1 MELAETWGAERVTL
15 LVLWDGQDDGRTGGT
30 AHMVRLAKAM
40 PSFELDII
48 DSRDLLH

>member
-1 MELAETWGAERVTL
+1 MTL
-15 LVLWDGQDDGRTGGT
+15 LVLWDGQDDARAGGT